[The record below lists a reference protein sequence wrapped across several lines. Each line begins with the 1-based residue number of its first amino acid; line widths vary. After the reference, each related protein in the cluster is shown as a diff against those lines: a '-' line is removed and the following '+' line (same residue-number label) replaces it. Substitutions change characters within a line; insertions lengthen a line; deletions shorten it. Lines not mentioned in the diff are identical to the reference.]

1 MLHTSR
7 SPPRAIPGGLFCGLI
22 METNPSQLASLEE
35 DLAKGVIPDLEE
47 IRELVADASEAAQ
60 LQEELDSLKEALGTI
75 GLQVIDTT
83 TDEDDQRTLEIV
95 TLEEP

>member
-1 MLHTSR
+1 
-7 SPPRAIPGGLFCGLI
+7 

-83 TDEDDQRTLEIV
+83 TDEDEQRTLEIV
-95 TLEEP
+95 TIEEP

>member
-1 MLHTSR
+1 
-7 SPPRAIPGGLFCGLI
+7 

>member
-1 MLHTSR
+1 
-7 SPPRAIPGGLFCGLI
+7 

-35 DLAKGVIPDLEE
+35 DLAKGVTPELEE

-83 TDEDDQRTLEIV
+83 TDEDEQRTLEIV
-95 TLEEP
+95 TIEEP

>member
-1 MLHTSR
+1 
-7 SPPRAIPGGLFCGLI
+7 

-35 DLAKGVIPDLEE
+35 DLAKGVTPELEE
-47 IRELVADASEAAQ
+47 IRDLVADASEAAQ

-83 TDEDDQRTLEIV
+83 TDEDEQRTLEIV
-95 TLEEP
+95 TIEEP

>member
-1 MLHTSR
+1 
-7 SPPRAIPGGLFCGLI
+7 

-35 DLAKGVIPDLEE
+35 DLAKGVTPDLEE

-83 TDEDDQRTLEIV
+83 TDEDEQRTLEIV
-95 TLEEP
+95 TIEEP